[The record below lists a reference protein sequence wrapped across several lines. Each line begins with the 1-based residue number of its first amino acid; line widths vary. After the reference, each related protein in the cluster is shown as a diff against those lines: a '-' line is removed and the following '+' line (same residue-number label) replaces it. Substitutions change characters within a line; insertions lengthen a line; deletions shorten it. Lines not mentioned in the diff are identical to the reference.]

1 MPANQNNAEQEKNKP
16 EYVAPHSA
24 VNYSGK
30 LGQFSGYAVNQNDPN
45 SPKYTIA
52 GNAPD
57 FQSMLNLYGSM
68 NDDRSQPIR
77 MLMPE
82 NYDRFNQLP
91 QSVRAWNIERGFS
104 QGYSNYWED
113 PLKVGRYY
121 TAIKTLPEGTPLPS
135 WLDRNG
141 IESAYKYF
149 ESKYPGQQWTSW
161 KPLEE
166 GDPGIDY
173 LRNMRIPPVT
183 AMNPQDIKP
192 TPVPDNSGWYTM
204 SKEAAEQSF
213 PTEYLK
219 NVPKDN
225 LGNYIFD
232 QKTLDAWTAGT
243 NVAGIPQPI
252 YDKMDWKSQLGV
264 QAQQYALPVGM
275 FALGGAIIG
284 GGIPGALIGAGLG
297 VGMVEL
303 AKHWEAVQNAMLKMN
318 IPAEEVEKI
327 FGLWNQFKYSV
338 KDPEAYGKVSEV
350 LGDIKTAYEA
360 GAVYFNA
367 AVGPSK
373 TGNPLDIYKQYYG
386 MGTNKTRVTRIDYEA
401 NDKGGYDLVVKR
413 EEDLIAPD
421 GKAITG
427 WALHEART
435 RIAAGENADDV
446 VAEIQGKFGLEGD
459 VRELVGQM
467 ILDPLNLVDLGVNK
481 GIAAA
486 AKSAK
491 RMNVYRAFASTNDI
505 IDAAREYGRIVRF
518 ETPQQAAA
526 HNKFARWLAGVDENG
541 KLVEPGKGLLKAM
554 RGLTKQ
560 ALAHELLQ
568 HSQDGLKIMLTQAKG
583 NVDAMVAIYYAIAN
597 DNPVEAAKKLADAQL
612 SDFTMPKYFSTV
624 DAQGVPVAY
633 RAARKAV
640 EELYDSYKITRP
652 QAQVIDRMATIMS
665 DAGYI
670 KAKRVEDLPYQL
682 IKKLGEM
689 KNVEADAWFTQFKST
704 LETSTDP
711 NMKSLLDQINS
722 NDAFKTMLGS
732 DLKKMTDLFYGKNPL
747 PYGPEHFA
755 ALMLQDVAKAIDG
768 FTVDYYKVKPNNA
781 YKKMTKVIKTAQGI
795 VLLGI
800 SPSYFLNNMLN
811 NYVTLGWDGLLS
823 LSSHK
828 GRSGYFKRLG
838 YIPERLREGFNA
850 AEIGDNIGAMTDD
863 LYALNQYQAGDEIRK
878 AVKGEGK
885 TGTVGKFLD
894 IVDQVLHKGDKWQIA
909 AVLSTIAERQASE
922 MAIYKAM
929 REFLDYN
936 HTEGRGYSKMPE
948 EVYLGL
954 EALQPGLG
962 KKIKNAIKRG
972 LSRSEIENQV
982 FKDWKKRSIFD
993 VLTPEEKATITAQFP
1008 DVFDDLDNTI
1018 RNATT
1023 DAQVT
1028 DAISNARNK
1037 LQDEV
1042 NREVMRR
1049 MEEIVQGTE
1058 NTVRIEG
1065 GQAII
1070 DEANK
1075 MIMDMG
1081 NFWMEHFR
1089 YADQIAEEASK
1100 YVGKRRQAI
1109 WTRYNIVSD
1118 RNWNLFNNVQGAKWL
1133 GIHRGIGGDVAY
1145 RHAED
1150 LLIQQHDNWA
1160 NFFNTKKRLMNEF
1173 FDMSENLSKLESQ
1186 MLWEQTNKQI
1196 SDLYKNSLVEED
1208 LLQARL
1214 DEIFVSEYAKQFGMP
1229 DEAQAWV
1236 TAVHEARQQM
1246 AHAMHYYRTGGDTI
1260 QGFAPLEQAVKTRI
1274 DVMLDGKIPY
1284 KMDYQTREK
1293 VMKKF
1298 MGEVYVPYIRKIM
1311 DASNSTAPGS
1321 GMPQAPITPNTPG
1334 SGAPVQAT
1342 VPYDTTPPTPSEMTP
1357 RDAELLLGIEE
1368 ADVRRLEQI
1377 ADIELPDGR
1386 LFESTTEALDR
1397 YQAGDRLYQ
1406 QMHSW
1411 QTGLP
1416 NLRSYYLDYASRI
1429 TAGAEHLTGYLANRG
1444 MGSIPPGMNYDYYR
1458 AIADVVVQR
1467 GYQVYDNLNGEFIIL
1482 FPQNFT
1488 AEMAQ
1493 DSIRGIVNDLDNSII
1508 KVGDQNYVGHRYYSG
1523 IAGSNA
1529 RAETIANATADQY
1542 IRTHSGID
1550 DRAVKPETQGDNSTQ
1565 RVDTSAQDGTGSGT
1579 EPPQATDRVIQ
1590 AADAIEDR
1598 TEPARGQ
1605 PDEPLEF
1612 NSTQDIEDF
1621 AKGMEDTDSVLVSE
1635 TTGEVVDADTLRAR
1649 ATEIRKFI
1657 AEEYGNQEFG
1667 EGKSFNDRHLINT
1680 FNQYGYKVDNLG
1692 QVTQDMARD
1701 VLDRRKAA
1709 REQFMPREVEAEM
1722 LKRSHEINQQRALE
1736 MESAVRRYALQSP
1749 KAMTREAFRMDM
1761 VDILGDVQQADAIL
1775 EITDRLADYWTKH
1788 NRNAKAYNLTKDDWY
1803 KTFILQKSGEGN
1815 VRGMTR
1821 YMDDGRAIIQAF
1833 SKADISTVLHELGHV
1848 FIRQLDDVEIN
1859 ELNKALFGKDVGVDW
1874 ARMDDATARP
1884 YQEAFAKA
1892 FERYFHDGIAPNKKL
1907 IPAFER
1913 IKNWIMDVYQ
1923 SITKLD
1929 VKVSPETRKI
1939 FDRWLGG
1946 PDADDATKVVDIPP
1960 APELSGTEVI
1970 APMARRPEYKAFL
1983 ADVNTTKPGLK
1994 EFLEDA
2000 RTILPDIPEGTLTD
2014 LHRTLVEQWIKEG
2027 SALGDEVLDDYPELA
2042 RAVQPVEVEGN
2053 IWDAF
2058 RRKEKQAT
2066 KQMDAGEDTPLF
2078 SGTPQ
2083 NVAEETF
2090 TPDPVSPQLEGPLF
2104 NQVDAPGMTRNTFM
2118 DKVHNLLHKGNKKE
2132 TNRVM
2137 AVLDGMAEY
2146 WSKRSNKP
2154 AELWWTENVADVV
2167 SGEDYLDYVLKQQAQ
2182 AMINTPEFKKWFGDS
2197 KIVDATGNPKIMFHG
2212 TPISGTQKLRTG
2224 TDMPFESFHN
2234 FDQVY
2239 YFSDFYTA
2247 SSHGRR
2253 KASKWRDP
2261 ADYVYSVYL
2270 KAENP
2275 FSVDNEEAF
2284 LKIMGKYGNKIPVLA
2299 DYGIN
2304 KVTKKEALNILKSN
2318 NSWIL
2323 TETDEFIQA
2332 AIDNGYDAIIARNGG
2347 NDYVAVTSPT
2357 QIKSI
2362 FNQGTWDPNNPN
2374 ILKQTAQV
2382 KIDTPAFKKWW
2393 TWDWNKNKPGNKA
2406 SVIVDKD
2413 GKPLQVFH
2421 GTTNKVSAFNLSYV
2435 GSKTD
2440 DGYFGKGFY
2449 FTPSPEHASS
2459 YAITYDSHDWDYGW
2473 NYNFGNVIPTNL
2485 SISNP
2490 YYFRSSPIPDG
2501 VEIEYHE
2508 IYGKQPNVRVTKP
2521 DNFRK
2526 ILEDEGYDGVIVE
2539 RELVKTT
2546 KGLTDEQYLKLNE
2559 WYRKHKPGMKLL
2571 PKEQIENSLSK
2582 GIELEDFIG
2591 YYGNELADT
2600 MPKEKV
2606 IVEIVAFYPEQ
2617 IKSTF
2622 NSGTYG
2628 VDNSEILYQ
2637 RNIPDKWYYSQAKR
2651 AVEQLPQERMTV
2663 GQLQGQLKK
2672 VGVKADE
2679 MYWGGLDDFLEGK
2692 NPNDKITKAEVLDY
2706 LEQNQVNVEEVMRG
2720 KPTRSVADVW
2730 DEAYYKLT
2738 QNGDFTGEDAK
2749 NIAVNIVNDNYS
2761 HIPEDI
2767 QEKIVH
2773 LLGDTWNDLYDAGRI
2788 VRGEIKSYS
2797 DNPTRYSGYT
2807 TPGGENYREL
2817 LLTLPEKM
2825 PEVIDTADWNARAK
2839 NIQSGELKQYKSPHW
2854 EEPNVLAHIRF
2865 DDRVD
2870 VDGKKVLFLEEI
2882 QSDWHQAG
2890 REKGYVG
2897 EPVDKTKLPEGYR
2910 IEEITN
2916 QEGNK
2921 YYQVYD
2927 RYDDPV
2933 TTRNTKEAAIEITW
2947 KLFDDDPG
2955 ITGQVPPAPFSK
2967 NWEELAMKRMI
2978 RYAAENGYDRIAWT
2992 PGKVQADRYNLAKYI
3007 DKIDYSINEDFTVDT
3022 HALNNG
3028 RLVHSFT
3035 QVMPDK
3041 LRDYFGVDITNKIV
3055 DDVNTKKALHE
3066 ADMQEYQ
3073 NLIKQAESDNSS
3085 IDKNAIGD
3093 RLNELDDKY
3102 NGSIDKP
3109 KFEGATIAGEE
3120 ELAVGGEGMK
3130 AFYDQKLPNIANKY
3144 IKKWGGKVGETRI
3157 SAPETAGGGDAG
3169 RLNYEVYAPD
3179 GSIYDAFE
3187 TRVAAEQAARDN
3199 GRGYT
3204 VKGID
3209 RQVGLSV
3216 PAFDITPE
3224 MKQSVMAGQALFQ
3237 EAKGAVSWADNSK
3250 ALIHAMEAGDFT
3262 TTLHESGHIYLKSLV
3277 GVADDDLAEVTKWLN
3292 DEYKLN
3298 LQKDWILEPVQ
3309 ANEAAHEAFARGFE
3323 RYLQEGRA
3331 PIPRLQQVFEDLKKW
3346 MTEIYNK
3353 VRGLEGVKL
3362 NDDIRRVFDKWVSGG
3377 NNIVS
3382 LDEGRINTIIS
3393 SRKNLDQYLKEIGI
3407 EPTAEDYE
3415 VQAFGILEGMHNKL
3429 LRDRRTTDLATNIK
3443 NAAEVDAQFA
3453 KAKYKLFTKDPV
3465 ESNTPFQ
3472 VAEVASY
3479 LADIQPGDRVFE
3491 PYAGTGNMI
3500 EPIRLVDG
3508 VQITANDFD
3517 PAMQNVL
3524 TDLGYTRVTGQDMQ
3538 TTRPGRSYNKIITS
3552 PPSGPGTTQYKMP
3565 IATEDVSQAYIHA
3578 ALEHLADGG
3587 RLVAVVPMNWASRL
3601 DPDTLLID
3609 TYITPYLQYLQDRYQ
3624 TAFIEI
3630 PQESWN
3636 GRAMGGRHAILVVDN
3651 IPPKGTPVAHIDD
3664 LAPNTMDD
3672 LAKLVDDIKKT
3683 QVIPDEDKLAARNI
3697 AYMKPEDMP
3706 QMSDTSGLAQP
3717 MGYGTRDTFAYMGTN
3732 KINMI
3737 KKVVDLYDL
3746 IPSHLINFQANPK
3759 YPAELQPRLSRGGFA
3774 GKEQVLDIAKNL
3786 DPDKLLDDTR
3796 GIDDFCPIVRA
3807 DNVVVSGNG
3816 RAMSMVYAA
3825 EYHPDNI
3832 QKYIERLREVLP
3844 DHGLSEADLAG
3855 KKIPVLVREITDDID
3870 LKKFAQTANMPAGM
3884 TLNDIEIIKI
3894 SKDYV
3899 DLQDFSLLQIGDWQS
3914 VEGALRNSVNA
3925 EVIGKFI
3932 ERLPQDMRN
3941 QFIDNDGLL
3950 SHKGANYLQSAILFR
3965 VYGNEQGQKLAAAF
3979 INYDSAGIKNMQTAM
3994 MESLGMLVKAEALV
4008 EKGLRDPDL
4017 SIANDI
4023 AIVVDKYAQLLAQ
4036 KDVSVGAYLATN
4048 TLFDDGLTPLQKS
4061 LLGYF
4066 DKYSRSRKELREF
4079 IIAYAE
4085 KVIEQNPPEQMSFT
4099 PPPTKAEILSGIAK
4113 NFDFNETE
4121 ELAKVRSQNANETM
4135 SRIQAEAGE
4144 GDIFKNI
4151 EAPEGFEAPEQMPAQ
4166 PEAPQPGQIPGQPAP
4181 QPVARQPRTT
4191 RRRQPR
4197 QPAPQPE
4204 GMPAMGAPLGSGDG
4218 LTQMPIVESEV
4229 ETWLRNIMPLL
4240 DKLEAG
4246 LTGTNVP
4253 IEQTIQNLDQV
4264 VPPQVMKKLK
4274 GYLGQVYADMADEMI
4289 GATRFAEGMRDF
4301 SLHNYGNKY
4310 EWDEYA
4316 QSLYPYHFWYTRSM
4330 VNWMLRGMTRPAYW
4344 SNYVRMKE
4352 FIDKYTMKDGFPARL
4367 QGKVGV
4373 HAAWLP
4379 DFAGDTLYLDPMK
4392 ILYPHEQL
4400 MRPFERMASD
4410 NNKVEK
4416 RAMQILADMYEEGQI
4431 SDAEHDL
4438 AKSKQGPDWATAVV
4452 KARQD
4457 ADLEV
4462 NNAFDFASLISSPS
4476 LPLSYAYYLQ
4486 SGQQDKI
4493 NQLPIT
4499 KTIMHTSKLLGMG
4512 GDYGINIEEGWRKK
4526 NNMPLID
4533 RWEDYRVDVMM
4544 ANMVAEGK
4552 CTLEEM
4558 KMATMERSGPIYQ
4571 EAVRRSSMVGT
4582 MRFFGASLGL
4592 DIFPEGEQL
4601 GRQLTD
4607 DYYKAIEEKKQGNKN
4622 AVNDFL
4628 EKHPEYAARQF
4639 ALDDPDRRARYFLI
4653 NGIWDKY
4660 MNMNSLEKDA
4670 VRDQLGN
4677 LFQDAFLDKETR
4689 SYDAIDDETLTFWAR
4704 TLGSAVPSTAPNT
4717 PTQNLKMPSQEDM
4730 QKYNEKNRYY
4740 DEREKLF
4747 PGIGAKLQWYYAG
4760 EGNRM
4765 PDPEIEAYNKWN
4777 TQFLAENPHII
4788 PEVIGET
4795 NELSGLPNDVQAYVY
4810 QYRALR
4816 DQMYPN
4822 IFDIQDE
4829 YYQIGDSKKR
4839 KEYLKTNPM
4848 LPAYWN
4854 WRRVY
4859 ASQYTKAA
4867 PYILSEESL
4876 AKDIAGDAYDIINFD
4891 PSNISPLI
4899 TKELIRSEMYGQPID
4914 SHVMEAITN
4923 EWEAS
4928 GKIGG
4933 DLQTFIYGYLLPSL
4947 QMPTP

>member
-1 MPANQNNAEQEKNKP
+1 MPVNPTNADQEEEPKTP

-45 SPKYTIA
+45 SPKYTIT

-57 FQSMLNLYGSM
+57 FQSMLNLYGAM
-68 NDDRSQPIR
+68 NDDRRQPIR

-91 QSVRAWNIERGFS
+91 QSVRAWNIDRGYS

-121 TAIKTLPEGTPLPS
+121 TALKTLPEGTPLPS
-135 WLDRNG
+135 WLDKNG

-149 ESKYPGQQWTSW
+149 EAKYPGQQWTSW
-161 KPLEE
+161 KPLPE

-173 LRNMRIPPVT
+173 LRTLKIPPLT
-183 AMNPQDIKP
+183 AMNPGDIKP
-192 TPVPDNSGWYTM
+192 VPVPDNDGWYTM
-204 SKEAAEQSF
+204 NKETAAQSF
-213 PTEYLK
+213 PEEYLK
-219 NVPKDN
+219 NVPQDN

-232 QKTLDAWTAGT
+232 QKTLDAWTAGE
-243 NVAGIPQPI
+243 NVAGIPKPI

-264 QAQQYALPVGM
+264 QALQYAMPVGM
-275 FALGGAIIG
+275 FGLMGGLVL
-284 GGIPGALIGAGLG
+284 GGIPGALIGAGFG
-297 VGMVEL
+297 VGIVEL
-303 AKHWEAVQNAMLKMN
+303 AKHWEAAQNAMLKMN

-360 GAVYFNA
+360 GAVYYNA

-386 MGTNKTRVTRIDYEA
+386 MGTNKTRVTRIDYES

-467 ILDPLNLVDLGVNK
+467 VLDPLNLVDLGANK
-481 GIAAA
+481 LFAQA
-486 AKSAK
+486 AKASK
-491 RMNVYRAFASTNDI
+491 RMNVYKAFNSTNDI
-505 IDAAREYGRIVRF
+505 IDAVREYGRLVRF
-518 ETPQQAAA
+518 EPKQQAAA
-526 HNKFARWLAGVDENG
+526 HGKFARWLAGVDETG
-541 KLVEPGKGLLKAM
+541 KMVEPGKGMLKAL
-554 RGLTKQ
+554 RGLTPQ
-560 ALAHELLQ
+560 ARAHELLQ
-568 HSQDGLKIMLTQAKG
+568 HTQDGLKIILTQAKG
-583 NVDAMVAIYYAIAN
+583 SPETMVAIYNAISG
-597 DNPVEAAKKLADAQL
+597 DNPIDAAKKLQDAQFA
-612 SDFTMPKYFSTV
+612 DFTMPKWF
-624 DAQGVPVAY
+624 DATEAQAVPVAY
-633 RAARKAV
+633 RAAKKAV
-640 EELYDSYKITRP
+640 EELYDSWNITRP
-652 QAQVIDRMATIMS
+652 QAQVIDQMAKIMS

-670 KAKRVEDLPYQL
+670 TNKNAANLPYQL
-682 IKKLGEM
+682 IKKLGDM
-689 KNVEADAWFTQFKST
+689 KTNADADAWFAQFKAD
-704 LETSTDP
+704 LVKNAGADP
-711 NMKSLLDQINS
+711 NIKALLDQING
-722 NDAFKTMLGS
+722 NDVLKNMTGS
-732 DLKKMTDLFYGKNPL
+732 DLKKMTDLFYGKSPL
-747 PYGPEHFA
+747 PYGPDHFA
-755 ALMLQDVAKAIDG
+755 ALMIQDVSKSIDE
-768 FTVDYYKVKPNNA
+768 FAANYFKVKPHNN
-781 YKKMTKVIKTAQGI
+781 YKKMIKVVKTAQGI

-800 SPSYFLNNMLN
+800 SPSYFLNNMIN

-828 GRSGYFKRLG
+828 GRMGYFKRLG

-850 AEIGDNIGAMTDD
+850 AEIGDVNSGIAND
-863 LYALNQYQAGDEIRK
+863 LYAMDSYQAGDQIRK

-885 TGTVGKFLD
+885 TGTLGKFLD
-894 IVDQVLHKGDKWQIA
+894 AADEFLHKGDKWQIA
-909 AVLSTIAERQASE
+909 AVLSTLAERQASE
-922 MAIYKAM
+922 MAVYKAM
-929 REFLDYN
+929 REFLDNN
-936 HTEGRGYSKMPE
+936 HVEGKGYSKMPD
-948 EVYLGL
+948 EVYLAL

-962 KKIKNAIKRG
+962 KKIKNAIRRG
-972 LSRSEIENQV
+972 LSRSEIEKQV
-982 FKDWKKRSIFD
+982 FQDWKKRSIFD
-993 VLTPEEKATITAQFP
+993 VLTPEEKATVTAHFP
-1008 DVFDDLDNTI
+1008 DVFDELDETI
-1018 RNATT
+1018 RNAKT
-1023 DAQVT
+1023 DTDVT
-1028 DAISNARNK
+1028 DAVSKARNK
-1037 LQDEV
+1037 LQEEV
-1042 NREVMRR
+1042 SREVMRR

-1089 YADQIAEEASK
+1089 YADQIAEEAHK
-1100 YVGKRRQAI
+1100 YIGNSKRRQAI

-1118 RNWNLFNNVQGAKWL
+1118 RNWNLFNNIHGAKWL
-1133 GIHRGIGGDVAY
+1133 GIHRGIGGAEAY
-1145 RHAED
+1145 RLAED
-1150 LLIQQHDNWA
+1150 LLIQQHDNWG
-1160 NFFNTKKRLMNEF
+1160 NFFSTKKRLMNDF
-1173 FDMSENLSKLESQ
+1173 FDMSGNLQKADSQ
-1186 MLWEQTNKQI
+1186 LLWEQTNKQI
-1196 SDLYKNSLVEED
+1196 NDLYKNSLVEED
-1208 LLQARL
+1208 LLQTRL
-1214 DEIFVSEYAKQFGMP
+1214 DEIFTSEYAKQFGIP
-1229 DEAQAWV
+1229 DEAAAWV
-1236 TAVHEARQQM
+1236 KAVHDVRQQM
-1246 AHAMHYYRTGGDTI
+1246 AHAMYYYRSGGDTI
-1260 QGFAPLEQAVKTRI
+1260 AQFAPLDQAVMTRI
-1274 DVMLDGKIPY
+1274 DNMLNGDIPY
-1284 KMDYQTREK
+1284 KMSVDLRDK
-1293 VMKKF
+1293 VMKRF
-1298 MGEVYVPYIRKIM
+1298 MTEVYVPYIRKIM

-1334 SGAPVQAT
+1334 SSAPAQAAM
-1342 VPYDTTPPTPSEMTP
+1342 PYDTTPPTPSEMTP
-1357 RDAELLLGIEE
+1357 RDAEVLLGMEE

-1377 ADIELPDGR
+1377 ADIELPEGR

-1416 NLRSYYLDYASRI
+1416 NLRSYYMDYAARI
-1429 TAGAEHLTGYLANRG
+1429 TAGADHTTGYLAHRG
-1444 MGSIPPGMNYDYYR
+1444 METIPGDIRFDYYR
-1458 AIADVVVQR
+1458 AIADILVER
-1467 GYQVYDNLNGEFIIL
+1467 GYQVYDNFNGEFAIL
-1482 FPQNFT
+1482 FPSNFT
-1488 AEMAQ
+1488 PEMAQ
-1493 DSIRGIVNDLDNSII
+1493 DAMRGIVNDLDNAII
-1508 KVGDQNYVGHRYYSG
+1508 KIGDQSYVGQRYYSG
-1523 IAGSNA
+1523 IGGTNA

-1550 DRAVKPETQGDNSTQ
+1550 DRAVKQVEGDTSTQG
-1565 RVDTSAQDGTGSGT
+1565 VDTSAQEGTGSGT
-1579 EPPQATDRVIQ
+1579 SQAAEQASDQVID
-1590 AADAIEDR
+1590 AADAIENR

-1612 NSTQDIEDF
+1612 KTKQDIEDF

-1635 TTGEVVDADTLRAR
+1635 TTGEVVDAATLRAR

-1722 LKRSHEINQQRALE
+1722 LKRSQEINQQRALE

-1749 KAMTREAFRMDM
+1749 KAMTREAFRLDM
-1761 VDILGDVQQADAIL
+1761 VDILGNTQQADAIL

-1788 NRNAKAYNLTKDDWY
+1788 NRTARMHKLTTDDWY
-1803 KTFILQKSGEGN
+1803 KTFILQKSGEGD

-1874 ARMDDATARP
+1874 ARMDDATTRP

-1907 IPAFER
+1907 IPVFER
-1913 IKNWIMDVYQ
+1913 IKTWIMDVYQ

-1970 APMARRPEYKAFL
+1970 APMARRPEYKVFL
-1983 ADVNTTKPGLK
+1983 DDVNATKPDLK
-1994 EFLEDA
+1994 KFMDDA
-2000 RTILPDIPEGTLTD
+2000 KKVLPDIPEGTLTD

-2058 RRKEKQAT
+2058 RRKEKQTA
-2066 KQMDAGEDTPLF
+2066 KQMGMFAQGEDTPLF

-2090 TPDPVSPQLEGPLF
+2090 TPDPVSPQQALFDRGEFLPEMEAKVDQGGELEGPLF
-2104 NQVDAPGMTRNTFM
+2104 KQVDAPGMTRNDFI
-2118 DKVHNLLHKGNKKE
+2118 DKVHNLFHKGNQKE

-2146 WSKRSNKP
+2146 WSRRSNKP
-2154 AELWWTENVADVV
+2154 ADQWWVENVADVV
-2167 SGEDYLDYVLKQQAQ
+2167 SGKDYLDNVLKQQAE
-2182 AMINTPEFKKWFGDS
+2182 AMINTPEFKKWFGKS
-2197 KIVDATGNPKIMFHG
+2197 KVVDKSGKPLVMYHG
-2212 TPISGTQKLRTG
+2212 TGVKDLQVFDPNRAGTIQYSDWGKGTYFTPVEWIANEYRTEALKRTDQLGKKLYSEYEAKAKELG
-2224 TDMPFESFHN
+2224 TRPMYESIDLGFGSEK
-2234 FDQVY
+2234 Y
-2239 YFSDFYTA
+2239 KELSEYFNKYIA
-2247 SSHGRR
+2247 RLNEING
-2253 KASKWRDP
+2253 SKDGDVVN
-2261 ADYVYSVYL
+2261 AYL
-2270 KAENP
+2270 KIENP
-2275 FSVDNEEAF
+2275 LYHTYSGITDPYLSETAKANGHDGIIIKNSDGMVEEVVVF
-2284 LKIMGKYGNKIPVLA
+2284 
-2299 DYGIN
+2299 
-2304 KVTKKEALNILKSN
+2304 
-2318 NSWIL
+2318 
-2323 TETDEFIQA
+2323 
-2332 AIDNGYDAIIARNGG
+2332 
-2347 NDYVAVTSPT
+2347 SPT

-2362 FNQGTWDPNNPN
+2362 FNQGTFDPNNPN
-2374 ILKQTAQV
+2374 
-2382 KIDTPAFKKWW
+2382 
-2393 TWDWNKNKPGNKA
+2393 
-2406 SVIVDKD
+2406 
-2413 GKPLQVFH
+2413 
-2421 GTTNKVSAFNLSYV
+2421 
-2435 GSKTD
+2435 
-2440 DGYFGKGFY
+2440 
-2449 FTPSPEHASS
+2449 
-2459 YAITYDSHDWDYGW
+2459 
-2473 NYNFGNVIPTNL
+2473 
-2485 SISNP
+2485 
-2490 YYFRSSPIPDG
+2490 
-2501 VEIEYHE
+2501 
-2508 IYGKQPNVRVTKP
+2508 
-2521 DNFRK
+2521 
-2526 ILEDEGYDGVIVE
+2526 
-2539 RELVKTT
+2539 
-2546 KGLTDEQYLKLNE
+2546 
-2559 WYRKHKPGMKLL
+2559 
-2571 PKEQIENSLSK
+2571 
-2582 GIELEDFIG
+2582 
-2591 YYGNELADT
+2591 
-2600 MPKEKV
+2600 
-2606 IVEIVAFYPEQ
+2606 
-2617 IKSTF
+2617 
-2622 NSGTYG
+2622 
-2628 VDNSEILYQ
+2628 ILYQ
-2637 RNIPDKWYYSQAKR
+2637 RNIPDKWYYSQARR

-2706 LEQNQVNVEEVMRG
+2706 LEKNQVNVEEVMYDSTAKQRMDDIQIKIDELDESISNIG
-2720 KPTRSVADVW
+2720 KELGQEADNAGISVEEQKSNDWETVLRSRLPDTSTLDIYNSKYAEMTALQ
-2730 DEAYYKLT
+2730 DEYASLANEKLT
-2738 QNGDFTGEDAK
+2738 RPQTK
-2749 NIAVNIVNDNYS
+2749 YS
-2761 HIPEDI
+2761 
-2767 QEKIVH
+2767 
-2773 LLGDTWNDLYDAGRI
+2773 T
-2788 VRGEIKSYS
+2788 
-2797 DNPTRYSGYT
+2797 YT

-2817 LLTLPEKM
+2817 LLTLPIPEQPANGYRLTIDNSPIFDTVDEANKWAIDNGYDPTGNNFDARVNILPVNEKSIS
-2825 PEVIDTADWNARAK
+2825 PELYGTYTS
-2839 NIQSGELKQYKSPHW
+2839 QHW
-2854 EEPNVLAHIRF
+2854 QEPNVLAHIRF

-2870 VDGKKVLFLEEI
+2870 IHGKKVLFLEEI

-2890 REKGYVG
+2890 REKGYKRTLDTSQITAKYIPAEPGQDPNIYPGYWESFNEYG
-2897 EPVDKTKLPEGYR
+2897 EMITRHAGRMSESEVL
-2910 IEEITN
+2910 EE
-2916 QEGNK
+2916 
-2921 YYQVYD
+2921 
-2927 RYDDPV
+2927 
-2933 TTRNTKEAAIEITW
+2933 A
-2947 KLFDDDPG
+2947 KLFANLPDKR
-2955 ITGQVPPAPFSK
+2955 VPPAPFSK

-2992 PGKVQADRYNLAKYI
+2992 PGKVQADRYNLAKQVDHITTYR
-3007 DKIDYSINEDFTVDT
+3007 NEDGTYRVTAISKDRSY
-3022 HALNNG
+3022 AVIDEVYPAQKL
-3028 RLVHSFT
+3028 
-3035 QVMPDK
+3035 PD
-3041 LRDYFGVDITNKIV
+3041 V
-3055 DDVNTKKALHE
+3055 
-3066 ADMQEYQ
+3066 
-3073 NLIKQAESDNSS
+3073 
-3085 IDKNAIGD
+3085 IG
-3093 RLNELDDKY
+3093 K
-3102 NGSIDKP
+3102 
-3109 KFEGATIAGEE
+3109 
-3120 ELAVGGEGMK
+3120 ELADKTVSAENDMNVWQDDDLVVGGEGMK

-3144 IKKWGGKVGETRI
+3144 IKKWGGKVGEATI
-3157 SAPETAGGGDAG
+3157 
-3169 RLNYEVYAPD
+3169 
-3179 GSIYDAFE
+3179 
-3187 TRVAAEQAARDN
+3187 DN
-3199 GRGYT
+3199 GIEYLP
-3204 VKGID
+3204 
-3209 RQVGLSV
+3209 RQMGTGDGPPPTKQLTFDV

-3224 MKQSVMAGQALFQ
+3224 MKESVMGGQALFQ
-3237 EAKGAVSWADNSK
+3237 NAKGAVSWADNSK

-3262 TTLHESGHIYLKSLV
+3262 TTLHESGHIFLKSLV

-3298 LQKDWILEPVQ
+3298 LKNDWILEPVQ
-3309 ANEAAHEAFARGFE
+3309 THEAAHEAFIRGFE

-3331 PIPRLQQVFEDLKKW
+3331 PIPRLQKVFEDLKAW

-3377 NNIVS
+3377 NNITS
-3382 LDEGRINTIIS
+3382 LDEGRISQIIS

-3407 EPTAEDYE
+3407 DPTVEDFE

-3429 LRDRRTTDLATNIK
+3429 LRDRRTADLATNIK

-3453 KAKYKLFTKDPV
+3453 KAKYKLFKKDPV

-3472 VAEVASY
+3472 VAEVATY

-3538 TTRPGRSYNKIITS
+3538 TTRPGRSYNKIITA

-3636 GRAMGGRHAILVVDN
+3636 GRAIGGRHAILVVDN

-3672 LAKLVDDIKKT
+3672 LAKLVEDIKKT
-3683 QVIPDEDKLAARNI
+3683 QVIPDEDKLVAKNI

-3706 QMSDTSGLAQP
+3706 QMSDTRGLAQP
-3717 MGYGTRDTFAYMGTN
+3717 MGYGTRETFAYMGTN

-3825 EYHPDNI
+3825 EYHPGNI

-3844 DHGLSEADLAG
+3844 DHGLSEAELAG

-3994 MESLGMLVKAEALV
+3994 MESLGMLLKAEALV
-4008 EKGLRDPDL
+4008 EKGLRDPEL

-4144 GDIFKNI
+4144 GDVFKKI
-4151 EAPEGFEAPEQMPAQ
+4151 ESPEGFEAPEQMPAQ
-4166 PEAPQPGQIPGQPAP
+4166 PAPQQIPGQGAP
-4181 QPVARQPRTT
+4181 QPVTRQPRTT

-4197 QPAPQPE
+4197 QPASPPQE
-4204 GMPAMGAPLGSGDG
+4204 MPAMGAPLGSGDG

-4240 DKLEAG
+4240 DKLETG

-4253 IEQTIQNLDQV
+4253 IDQTIQNLDQV
-4264 VPPQVMKKLK
+4264 VPAPVMKKLK
-4274 GYLGQVYADMADEMI
+4274 AYLGQVYADTADELI
-4289 GATRFAEGMRDF
+4289 AATRYAEGMRDY
-4301 SLHNYGNKY
+4301 SLHNYGRKY
-4310 EWDEYA
+4310 ELDEYA
-4316 QSLYPYHFWYTRSM
+4316 QGLYPYHFWYTRSM
-4330 VNWMLRGMTRPAYW
+4330 VNWMLRGMTRPSYW

-4367 QGKVGV
+4367 KGKVAV
-4373 HAAWLP
+4373 PFPWLP
-4379 DFAGDTLYLDPMK
+4379 DFAGDSLYIDPMK
-4392 ILYPHEQL
+4392 VLFPHEQL
-4400 MRPFERMASD
+4400 IRPFERLASD
-4410 NNKVEK
+4410 NNIVEK
-4416 RAMQILADMYEEGQI
+4416 KAMQVLADMYEEGQI
-4431 SDAEHDL
+4431 SEAEHTL
-4438 AKSKQGPDWATAVV
+4438 AKSKQGPDWATAVL

-4544 ANMVAEGK
+4544 ANMVAEGLY
-4552 CTLEEM
+4552 TLEDM
-4558 KMATMERSGPIYQ
+4558 KMATMERSGPLYE

-4582 MRFFGASLGL
+4582 MRFFGAALGL

-4622 AVNDFL
+4622 AVNEFL

-4660 MNMNSLEKDA
+4660 MNMNSLEKNA
-4670 VRDQLGN
+4670 VRDQFGN
-4677 LFQDAFLDKETR
+4677 LFQDAFLDKNTR
-4689 SYDAIDDETLTFWAR
+4689 SYNAIDDETLTFWAR
-4704 TLGSAVPSTAPNT
+4704 TLGSTVPSTAPTT
-4717 PTQNLKMPSQEDM
+4717 PTGNLKMPSQEEM

-4740 DEREKLF
+4740 DEREKQF

-4795 NELSGLPNDVQAYVY
+4795 NELSGVPNDVQAYVY

-4876 AKDIAGDAYDIINFD
+4876 AQDIAGDAYDIINFD